1 MLGIGGLSAGFGDFD
16 LVAGIDPVTID
27 EMGGAGGKFD
37 ERIGLG
43 DQFAGKR
50 IGFPGYFGPDFL
62 VAVARGDG
70 VGGFGYDLGA
80 GIQAW
85 VGGFWIESLLG
96 VGGGRQEA

>member
-62 VAVARGDG
+62 VAVAGGDG
-70 VGGFGYDLGA
+70 V
-80 GIQAW
+80 
-85 VGGFWIESLLG
+85 VGGRNWERVGLHLG
-96 VGGGRQEA
+96 QGSGWNEQG

>member
-16 LVAGIDPVTID
+16 LVAGIDPSTVD

-62 VAVARGDG
+62 VAVAGRDG
-70 VGGFGYDLGA
+70 VGRFSEDTHRRICRPDLDLC
-80 GIQAW
+80 W
-85 VGGFWIESLLG
+85 RTNPNEKK
-96 VGGGRQEA
+96 